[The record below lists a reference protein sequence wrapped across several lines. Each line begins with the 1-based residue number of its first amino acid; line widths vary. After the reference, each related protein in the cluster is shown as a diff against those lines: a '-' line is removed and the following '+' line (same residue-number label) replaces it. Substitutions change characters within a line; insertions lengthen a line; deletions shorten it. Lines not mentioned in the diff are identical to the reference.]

1 MKELSRLKRTTDICK
16 ASAFQTSSIEEN
28 IVGNQENSVNNMSV
42 SSVSTILFL
51 ISRPI
56 TVFQTLKNLFQFGTI
71 NDNLPLAQDNE
82 ESLSIIDG
90 MYQDDCCQLSE
101 EKNESNILKY
111 IIANSEN
118 QVQNHISHKPKG
130 NKSKNDSTIAMLG
143 YDKETFDATLQVNIE
158 LFVLAISKL
167 SA

>member
-1 MKELSRLKRTTDICK
+1 M
-16 ASAFQTSSIEEN
+16 
-28 IVGNQENSVNNMSV
+28 
-42 SSVSTILFL
+42 

-111 IIANSEN
+111 IITNSEN
-118 QVQNHISHKPKG
+118 QVQNHIAHNPKE
-130 NKSKNDSTIAMLG
+130 NKSKNDSTIAKLG
-143 YDKETFDATLQVNIE
+143 CDKETFDATLQVNIE
-158 LFVLAISKL
+158 FLVSAISEL
-167 SA
+167 NRTPVLF

>member
-1 MKELSRLKRTTDICK
+1 MCQL
-16 ASAFQTSSIEEN
+16 FYFSIS
-28 IVGNQENSVNNMSV
+28 Q
-42 SSVSTILFL
+42 
-51 ISRPI
+51 PI

-101 EKNESNILKY
+101 EKNESNILKD

-158 LFVLAISKL
+158 LFVSATSKL
-167 SA
+167 SAYNER

>member
-1 MKELSRLKRTTDICK
+1 M
-16 ASAFQTSSIEEN
+16 
-28 IVGNQENSVNNMSV
+28 
-42 SSVSTILFL
+42 
-51 ISRPI
+51 
-56 TVFQTLKNLFQFGTI
+56 
-71 NDNLPLAQDNE
+71 AQDNE

-118 QVQNHISHKPKG
+118 QVQNHIAHNPKE

-143 YDKETFDATLQVNIE
+143 CDKETFDATLQVNIE
-158 LFVLAISKL
+158 LFVSAISKL
-167 SA
+167 SANRTSVLFQNVFIGSNTLN

>member
-1 MKELSRLKRTTDICK
+1 M
-16 ASAFQTSSIEEN
+16 
-28 IVGNQENSVNNMSV
+28 
-42 SSVSTILFL
+42 

-56 TVFQTLKNLFQFGTI
+56 TVFQTLKNLFQFGTT

-82 ESLSIIDG
+82 ESLSIIDL
-90 MYQDDCCQLSE
+90 MHQDDCCQLSE
-101 EKNESNILKY
+101 EKNKSNILID

-118 QVQNHISHKPKG
+118 QVQNHITLNPKE

-158 LFVLAISKL
+158 LFVSAISKL
-167 SA
+167 SAYNKSYLSIISKCIYW

>member
-1 MKELSRLKRTTDICK
+1 MCQLYT
-16 ASAFQTSSIEEN
+16 FSIS
-28 IVGNQENSVNNMSV
+28 Q
-42 SSVSTILFL
+42 
-51 ISRPI
+51 PI

-118 QVQNHISHKPKG
+118 QVQNHIAHNPKE

-143 YDKETFDATLQVNIE
+143 CDKETFDATLQVNI
-158 LFVLAISKL
+158 
-167 SA
+167 